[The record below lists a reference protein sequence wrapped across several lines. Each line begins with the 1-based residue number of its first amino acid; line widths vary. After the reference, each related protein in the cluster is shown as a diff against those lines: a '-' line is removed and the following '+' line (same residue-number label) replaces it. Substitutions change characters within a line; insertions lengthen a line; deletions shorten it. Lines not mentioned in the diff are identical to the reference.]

1 VQEASG
7 ATPTAVKE
15 AHGVSSALAQQVR
28 DVSLEDP
35 PQHAKKALTI
45 DDYEVEEVE
54 EEEGEGDKDLLL
66 SRSGRPVR
74 QAAKRALGLDS
85 DRGSPPLEAHLRIPY
100 KDKGKAKEA
109 TRLPSKKIETQR
121 QVGRVRPIGIVIDLK
136 VEVGVNYR
144 FHMTSHSWIAGRRC
158 SSALIPPCS

>member
-1 VQEASG
+1 LSLPVLGGKPLSGQEAHSAAPTTAQEVSSITPTAVQEASG

-85 DRGSPPLEAHLRIPY
+85 DCGSPPLEAHLRIPY

-109 TRLPSKKIETQR
+109 TGYPQKKSKRSVK
-121 QVGRVRPIGIVIDLK
+121 
-136 VEVGVNYR
+136 
-144 FHMTSHSWIAGRRC
+144 
-158 SSALIPPCS
+158 